1 MWRKA
6 AARRAP
12 ASPARGAA
20 CVARSLRLARPNR
33 AMSGKL
39 SAKCP
44 FRRAVWQKRCRN
56 ARSLLWP
63 AWMTSLGE
71 KADQAKRHDVAS
83 CSASKASRR
92 RKNRALRRKTCQA
105 IIRSV
110 HFADNLPVNRVRLG
124 ITRAQRRLE
133 ALACKRS
140 PPKPLAYCP
149 LGGCRGSL
157 LCQSACSSRTSLC
170 SCRRDRGS
178 RQAKRVVPAQL
189 RRNHGPVSETARRS
203 MRAGLRER
211 TRHDYRQ

>member
-1 MWRKA
+1 M
-6 AARRAP
+6 

-44 FRRAVWQKRCRN
+44 FRRAVRQKRCRN

-110 HFADNLPVNRVRLG
+110 HFADNLPVNRARLG
-124 ITRAQRRLE
+124 ATRAQRRLE

-140 PPKPLAYCP
+140 PPKPFAHRP
-149 LGGCRGSL
+149 LGGRWGPSL
-157 LCQSACSSRTSLC
+157 PIGVLLSYLAMLLSSRSGLPSGETRCPCAAATQSW
-170 SCRRDRGS
+170 S
-178 RQAKRVVPAQL
+178 RQ
-189 RRNHGPVSETARRS
+189 
-203 MRAGLRER
+203 
-211 TRHDYRQ
+211 